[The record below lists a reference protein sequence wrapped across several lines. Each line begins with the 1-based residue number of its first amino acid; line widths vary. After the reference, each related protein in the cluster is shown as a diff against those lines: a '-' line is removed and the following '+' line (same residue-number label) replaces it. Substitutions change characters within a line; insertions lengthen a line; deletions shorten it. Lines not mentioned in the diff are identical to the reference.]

1 MSTKPST
8 QVQPQDKFVVRFPD
22 GLRDQIAEAAKS
34 SGRSM
39 NAEIIH
45 RLEQSLSPMAHLGS
59 MGLRAQIAAER
70 ELAQSTVEMLS
81 RAVDELRGRIKS
93 GGTGSYPRQAA
104 GRSVEEALADAIE
117 ARDMFQNTVDAATV
131 LLSEL
136 SIAEFKGEDS
146 AVDEIRDRAEKWG
159 LLVQR

>member
-1 MSTKPST
+1 MIKT
-8 QVQPQDKFVVRFPD
+8 Q
-22 GLRDQIAEAAKS
+22 LRLPADLHQRLVEFTGIT
-34 SGRSM
+34 GRSM
-39 NAEIIH
+39 NAEIVH
-45 RLEQSLSPMAHLGS
+45 RLEQSLNPMADLGS

-136 SIAEFKGEDS
+136 SIAEVKGEDS

>member
-1 MSTKPST
+1 MSQPEMIKT
-8 QVQPQDKFVVRFPD
+8 Q
-22 GLRDQIAEAAKS
+22 LRLPADLHQRLVEFTGIT
-34 SGRSM
+34 GRSM
-39 NAEIIH
+39 NAEIVH
-45 RLEQSLSPMAHLGS
+45 RLEQSLNPMAHLGS

-136 SIAEFKGEDS
+136 SIAEVKGEDS